1 MESWCPMTA
10 ETVLARINV
19 MKPWLGDEEAQALA
33 EVVASGRV
41 GQGPKVKE
49 FEAAFSAS
57 QGVRHA
63 VATSSCT
70 TALHLAL
77 IVAGIGPGDDVVV
90 PSLSFIATAN
100 AVTYVGARPVF
111 CDVDPT
117 TGNVT
122 AETIHAALTL
132 DTRAVIVVDQ
142 GGVPVDLAPIR
153 ELCDRHEITV
163 IEDAGSAVG
172 SQYKGRPVGTG
183 AEVAVW
189 SFHPR
194 KILTTGEG
202 GMLTT
207 HRADWAA
214 RARTLREHSMS
225 VSPADR
231 NGSLPAPPEVCL
243 EIGFNYR
250 MTDLQAAV
258 GVVQLRR
265 LAEIVERRRE
275 IAAAYVAGLA
285 GLKGLRF
292 VADPPYGT
300 TNFQSF
306 WVEVLPGFPVSR
318 DVLLARLADA
328 GIAARRGIMAAH
340 RQPAYRW
347 RDTGNAGLAHTERLT
362 GRTLILPVFHELD
375 AVSMNRVMN
384 TIHAAANG
392 VRR

>member
-1 MESWCPMTA
+1 MTA

-172 SQYKGRPVGTG
+172 SQYTGRPVGTG

-231 NGSLPAPPEVCL
+231 HGSLPAPPEVYL